1 MTERGDV
8 VRVPDQV
15 LEKIPLV
22 VWAAAATAP
31 MVVPLYCPVTM
42 NVKLAGSSGV
52 ADVSRTVPWIVVD
65 TETLSPTCVRMN
77 GPIHTVVAVGEQV
90 CPTNVSALKLKFE
103 YGAARLRKLLIETL
117 GPGGDGGKN
126 V

>member
-1 MTERGDV
+1 MTASGDV
-8 VRVPDQV
+8 VKLPDQV

-31 MVVPLYCPVTM
+31 IFVPLYCPVTTY
-42 NVKLAGSSGV
+42 VKVEASRVPVVSS
-52 ADVSRTVPWIVVD
+52 TVPWIVVD
-65 TETLSPTCVRMN
+65 TDTLSPTCVRMN
-77 GPIHTVVAVGEQV
+77 GPMHTVVADGAQV
-90 CPTNVSALKLKFE
+90 CPTKVSPLKLKFE
-103 YGAARLRKLLIETL
+103 YGAARLRKLLIATL